1 MELTAIVVFAV
12 VAFGIFFFVVKR
24 VLRMAIRLALVGA
37 ILFALLAGAVAWW
50 WYAPFGGGGGGDASR
65 NGNSAARPARS
76 PRR

>member
-1 MELTAIVVFAV
+1 MDITAVIIFAV

-50 WYAPFGGGGGGDASR
+50 WYAPFGGSGDANR
-65 NGNSAARPARS
+65 NGNSSARS

>member
-1 MELTAIVVFAV
+1 MELTTIVIFAV

-50 WYAPFGGGGGGDASR
+50 WYAPFGGASDANR
-65 NGNSAARPARS
+65 DGNSSARPARS

>member
-1 MELTAIVVFAV
+1 MELTTIVIFAV

-24 VLRMAIRLALVGA
+24 VLRMAIRLALIGA

-50 WYAPFGGGGGGDASR
+50 WYAPLGGGDASR

>member
-50 WYAPFGGGGGGDASR
+50 WYA
-65 NGNSAARPARS
+65 
-76 PRR
+76 